1 MQIKPNYHHLL
12 MLVCWALNSLSCKYG
27 NSIIFL
33 QLFFFSPPW
42 EELQRKQSSCA
53 TSTYAGFQNGISIYH
68 LEMKVKKALSVA

>member
-33 QLFFFSPPW
+33 QLFFFFPLPGKNCRGNN
-42 EELQRKQSSCA
+42 Q
-53 TSTYAGFQNGISIYH
+53 
-68 LEMKVKKALSVA
+68 VALPVRTQAFKMAFPFTIWR